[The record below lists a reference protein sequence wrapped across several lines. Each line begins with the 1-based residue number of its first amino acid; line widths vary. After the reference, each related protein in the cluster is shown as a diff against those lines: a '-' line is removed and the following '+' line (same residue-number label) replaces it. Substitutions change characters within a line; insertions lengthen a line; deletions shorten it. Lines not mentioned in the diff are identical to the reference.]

1 LNFFQNIKLENY
13 RNFNYFEIDFTSGC
27 NILIGKNGSGKTN
40 ILESISLFEK
50 GRGLRKDNINNLVN
64 QNNDKKIFNVTSLFL
79 HDKKEINLF
88 LFNQI
93 NTINSQKKLL
103 INNSSSSESTKY
115 FENLFSLIYF
125 LPEMER
131 LFLNSPS
138 VRRDFLDRLIYS
150 TDKNYSRLINSYK
163 KNIFERYKI
172 LKDYSYDYDWVN
184 TLEKKIA
191 DLGINI
197 YKKRLE
203 HILILNTNL
212 KNLHSYKKYCYRILL
227 DINDEFINDK
237 KKDLEKLPEKYLE
250 NLKKNREF
258 DAVFLPGWEEGLFPH
273 LKSLE
278 EKGDLALE
286 EERRLAYVGITRAK
300 KESFISFVMNRMY
313 RGDWVDSL
321 ASRFINEL
329 PEKNIK
335 KEDLVESNNEDF
347 FFNQDID
354 YNEGIRSPGW
364 ARLQKKKLKRIK

>member
-1 LNFFQNIKLENY
+1 MNFFQNIKLENY
-13 RNFNYFEIDFTSGC
+13 RNFNYFEIDFTPGC
-27 NILIGKNGSGKTN
+27 NVLIGKNGSGKTN

-64 QNNDKKIFNVTSLFL
+64 QNNDKKNFNVSSLFL
-79 HDKKEINLF
+79 YDKKEINLF
-88 LFNQI
+88 LCNQI
-93 NTINSQKKLL
+93 KTINSQKKLL
-103 INNSSSSESTKY
+103 INNSSSSESTKF

-163 KNIFERYKI
+163 KNLFERYKI
-172 LKDYSYDYDWVN
+172 LKDYNYDYDWIN

-237 KKDLEKLPEKYLE
+237 KKDLEKLLEKYLE
-250 NLKKNREF
+250 DLKKNREF
-258 DAVFLPGWEEGLFPH
+258 DAVFGGSRIGPH
-273 LKSLE
+273 KSDIVGHNIKNNININQFSTGQQKTVILLII
-278 EKGDLALE
+278 LAHCNFL
-286 EERRLAYVGITRAK
+286 
-300 KESFISFVMNRMY
+300 
-313 RGDWVDSL
+313 
-321 ASRFINEL
+321 INEQKIIPIIFFDEVCSHL
-329 PEKNIK
+329 DLENRKLLLDLIETLNVQTFITGTEKKIFSFLSTKASYCNIT
-335 KEDLVESNNEDF
+335 ENNE
-347 FFNQDID
+347 
-354 YNEGIRSPGW
+354 
-364 ARLQKKKLKRIK
+364 

>member
-13 RNFNYFEIDFTSGC
+13 RNFTYFKIDFISGC

-40 ILESISLFEK
+40 ILESISLFER

-64 QNNDKKIFNVTSLFL
+64 QNNDQKNFNITSLFL
-79 HDKKEINLF
+79 QDKKEINLC

-93 NTINSQKKLL
+93 NTIKSQKKLF

-172 LKDYSYDYDWVN
+172 LKNYSYDYDWVN
-184 TLEKKIA
+184 ILEKKIA

-203 HILILNTNL
+203 HILILNENL
-212 KNLHSYKKYCYRILL
+212 KNLDSYKKYYYKISI
-227 DINDEFINDK
+227 DIDDKFINDK
-237 KKDLEKLPEKYLE
+237 KEDLQQLLELYLKG
-250 NLKKNREF
+250 LKKNRKY
-258 DAVFLPGWEEGLFPH
+258 DAVLGGCKIGPHKSDIVGYNIKNNFNITQFSTGQQKTVVLLIILAHCNFLIKELKKNPIILFDEVCSH
-273 LKSLE
+273 LDLE
-278 EKGDLALE
+278 NRELLLDLIDMLN
-286 EERRLAYVGITRAK
+286 VQTFIT
-300 KESFISFVMNRMY
+300 
-313 RGDWVDSL
+313 GT
-321 ASRFINEL
+321 
-329 PEKNIK
+329 EKNFFSFLSTKASYCNITK
-335 KEDLVESNNEDF
+335 NNE
-347 FFNQDID
+347 
-354 YNEGIRSPGW
+354 
-364 ARLQKKKLKRIK
+364 

>member
-1 LNFFQNIKLENY
+1 MNFFQNIKLENY

-50 GRGLRKDNINNLVN
+50 GRGLRKDNINNLIN
-64 QNNDKKIFNVTSLFL
+64 YKNDRKNFCITSIFL
-79 HDKKEINLF
+79 HDKKEINLR
-88 LFNQI
+88 LFNNI
-93 NTINSQKKLL
+93 KTVKSQKKLF
-103 INNSSSSESTKY
+103 INNNSSSESIKY

-172 LKDYSYDYDWVN
+172 LKNYSYDYDWVN

-197 YKKRLE
+197 YKKRHK

-212 KNLHSYKKYCYRILL
+212 KKLPSYEKYFYRILL

-237 KKDLEKLPEKYLE
+237 KKDLGKLLENYLE
-250 NLKKNREF
+250 DLKKNREF
-258 DAVFLPGWEEGLFPH
+258 DAVFGGCKIGPH
-273 LKSLE
+273 KSDIVGYNIKNNININQFSTGQQKAVILLII
-278 EKGDLALE
+278 LAHCNFL
-286 EERRLAYVGITRAK
+286 
-300 KESFISFVMNRMY
+300 
-313 RGDWVDSL
+313 
-321 ASRFINEL
+321 INEL
-329 PEKNIK
+329 KKNPIIFFDEVCSHLDLENRKLLLDLIETLNVQTFITGTEKNFFSFLSTKASYCNITK
-335 KEDLVESNNEDF
+335 NNE
-347 FFNQDID
+347 
-354 YNEGIRSPGW
+354 
-364 ARLQKKKLKRIK
+364 